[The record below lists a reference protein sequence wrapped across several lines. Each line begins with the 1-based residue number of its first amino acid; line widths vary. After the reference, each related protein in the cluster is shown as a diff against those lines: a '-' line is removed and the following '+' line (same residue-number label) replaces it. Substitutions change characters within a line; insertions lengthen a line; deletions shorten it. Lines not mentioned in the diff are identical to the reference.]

1 MARGGARPNSGPA
14 KGTKYRKRQPKADRL
29 AEKMIKKQQKPK
41 GIKKEPG
48 IESEGEIKLKSGYK
62 TPLQYMLDVM
72 NDNSETDNA
81 RRDRM
86 AQAAAPYMHSRRGE
100 KSSKKDDRNKRAK
113 DASKGKFSPSAPP
126 RLKAVKGGK

>member
-1 MARGGARPNSGPA
+1 MARGGARPNSGPR
-14 KGTKYRKRQPKADRL
+14 KGTKYRKRQPKADKL
-29 AEKMIKKQQKPK
+29 AEKMIKNQKKPK
-41 GIKKEPG
+41 ENQKGPD
-48 IESEGEIKLKSGYK
+48 IESDDEIILKRGAK

-72 NDNSETDNA
+72 NDESKDGA

-86 AQAAAPYMHSRRGE
+86 AQAAAPYVHSRRGE